1 MSSDIDLDDLLDEVL
16 NECVPQRGN
25 DVLDSP
31 DGVLFPASSNQQQ
44 QIQLKYP
51 ALASLDPVTCDE
63 WTKVIEVDEAR
74 MKLKHTKPLSNAY
87 CGHKG
92 TAEEG
97 SLREVLSSLL
107 KEVNLTSADIDLIC
121 SDERL
126 LNLFAQEL
134 KTRIRRLVSSSDSDV
149 QDARFS
155 SLKRVLVQ

>member
-1 MSSDIDLDDLLDEVL
+1 MSNDIDLDDLLDEVL
-16 NECVPQRGN
+16 NDCVPQRGN
-25 DVLDSP
+25 DALDSL
-31 DGVLFPASSNQQQ
+31 DDELLPASSNQPQ

-74 MKLKHTKPLSNAY
+74 MKLRHTKPLSDAY
-87 CGHKG
+87 YGHKR

-107 KEVNLTSADIDLIC
+107 KEANLTSADIELIC
-121 SDERL
+121 RDERL

-134 KTRIRRLVSSSDSDV
+134 KTRIRKLITSSDSDV
-149 QDARFS
+149 QDPRFL